1 MSGPVSHNSPAPSTI
16 GELGALLRLGWP
28 MIATQLFVMATGFLD
43 TAMAGN
49 YGSTDLA
56 GVAMAGNLMWPFFM
70 LTTGITMALTPIVAQ
85 LRGSGSVHAAGERI
99 RQGLWVVIPGS
110 LIMILILW
118 NSRII
123 FEASG
128 IDPEVTRI
136 ASGYL
141 KAVCFGM
148 PPVLLYMALRQ
159 VSEGLGHTM
168 PPMFIAG
175 AIIPLNALLNYAFIF
190 GVWGFPEL
198 GGIGAGWATAIVF
211 WVELIAMLF
220 VTRRHWFRATGVFK
234 KFSLPDFAE
243 IGRLLRIGIPI
254 GLTFFIEM
262 TIFSLVGFLI
272 GRMGVTEL
280 AAHSIAGN
288 LNWMTF
294 VLPSALGAAA
304 GIRVGFHVGAGDSLA
319 ARFSALTAWRLA
331 FVYAVVAGIL
341 LFLGRNLLVSVYTD
355 DIEVKVMAATLLI
368 FIAIYQLADDTQ
380 AVAAGTLRGYKDTTM
395 PMVIGLIGYWL
406 IALPFGFALAEGLSE
421 GLTGLAPLGVFGYWA
436 GLTVG
441 LGLVAIA
448 LGLRLLSTS
457 SNSRRIAS
465 LAHR

>member
-1 MSGPVSHNSPAPSTI
+1 
-16 GELGALLRLGWP
+16 

-49 YGSTDLA
+49 YGAADLA

-70 LTTGITMALTPIVAQ
+70 LTTGMTMALTPIVAQ
-85 LRGSGSVHAAGERI
+85 LRGAGSVHAAGERI
-99 RQGLWVVIPGS
+99 RQGLWVVLPSSIF
-110 LIMILILW
+110 MILILW
-118 NSRII
+118 NSRFI

-128 IDPEVTRI
+128 IDPQVTRI

-141 KAVCFGM
+141 QAVSFGM

-159 VSEGLGHTM
+159 VSEGLGHTL
-168 PPMFIAG
+168 PPMWIAG

-211 WVELIAMLF
+211 WVELIAMLL
-220 VTRRHWFRATGVFK
+220 VSRQRWFRATTA
-234 KFSLPDFAE
+234 FSRFSPPDFTE
-243 IGRLLRIGIPI
+243 IGKLLRIGIPI

-272 GRMGVTEL
+272 GRIGVTEL

-304 GIRVGFHVGAGDSLA
+304 GIRVGFHVGAGDSTA
-319 ARFSALTAWRLA
+319 ARFSAVTAWRFA
-331 FVYAVVAGIL
+331 FVYALIAGVL
-341 LFLGRNLLVSVYTD
+341 LFLGRNLLVGVYTD
-355 DIEVKVMAATLLI
+355 DMDVQLTAATLLI

-380 AVAAGTLRGYKDTTM
+380 AVAAGTLRGYKDTSM
-395 PMVIGLIGYWL
+395 PMVIGMVGYWL
-406 IALPFGFALAEGLSE
+406 IALPLGVVLAEGL
-421 GLTGLAPLGVFGYWA
+421 TGAAPLGVFGYWA

-457 SNSRRIAS
+457 NNPERIAS